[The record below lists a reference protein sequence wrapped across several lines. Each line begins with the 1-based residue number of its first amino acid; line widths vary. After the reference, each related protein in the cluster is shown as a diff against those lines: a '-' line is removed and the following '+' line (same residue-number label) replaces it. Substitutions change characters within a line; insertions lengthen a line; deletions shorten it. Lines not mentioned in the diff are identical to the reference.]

1 MAKSNNKKNKS
12 SITGSGGIQSKK
24 LSLKLVIP
32 IILVV
37 ALVGGF
43 FVYKSN
49 AATNSIS
56 ASNMSGGYDTSRKGY
71 GSYRLLTPNDA
82 TTIATGLASPSKGHY
97 ACASWANGSK
107 VRRINV
113 KYSIGNRVVPYPG
126 TSLAANSQPG
136 EACAWADSGNPGM
149 GTLVVTQ
156 VGDGATY
163 IDRVY
168 IK

>member
-24 LSLKLVIP
+24 SSLKLVIP
-32 IILVV
+32 IVVIV

-56 ASNMSGGYDTSRKGY
+56 AKNMSGGYDTSKKGY

-82 TTIATGLASPSKGHY
+82 TVIATGLASPSKGHY
-97 ACASWANGSK
+97 ACVSWANGSK
-107 VRRINV
+107 VRRLDIR
-113 KYSIGNRVVPYPG
+113 YSVGTRVEPYTG
-126 TSLAANSQPG
+126 STLTANGQPG
-136 EACAWADSGNPGM
+136 EVCAWAGAGNPGT
-149 GTLVVTQ
+149 GTVTVTQ
-156 VGDGATY
+156 IGDGATY

>member
-1 MAKSNNKKNKS
+1 MAKSSPKNNKES
-12 SITGSGGIQSKK
+12 VTGAGGIQSRKIN
-24 LSLKLVIP
+24 LTILVP
-32 IILVV
+32 IIVIV

-56 ASNMSGGYDTSRKGY
+56 AKNMVGGYDTSKKGY
-71 GSYRLLTPNDA
+71 GSYRLLTPNDS
-82 TTIATGLASPSKGHY
+82 TTIATGLASPSRGHY

-107 VRRINV
+107 VRRLNV
-113 KYSIGNRVVPYPG
+113 KYSVGNRVVPYTG

-136 EACAWADSGNPGM
+136 EACAWADSGNPGA

-156 VGDGATY
+156 IGDGATY